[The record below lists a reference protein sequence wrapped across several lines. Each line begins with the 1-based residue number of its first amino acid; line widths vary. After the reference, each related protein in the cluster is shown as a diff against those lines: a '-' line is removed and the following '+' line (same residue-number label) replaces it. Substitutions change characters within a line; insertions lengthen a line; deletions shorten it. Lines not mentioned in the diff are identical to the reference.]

1 MTFVSRA
8 ELLFSVKSFAAAI
21 LAVYLSMRIGLPRP
35 FWAMITAYIVSAPFA
50 GPTRSKGVYRAAGTL
65 MGALFVTFT
74 VPRLIDAPE
83 LLTLALALWIGGCLY
98 VSLLDRTPRSY
109 MLMLA
114 GYTAAMIAFP
124 AVNTPGAIF
133 DIALARVEEI
143 TLGMACATVI
153 HSLVFPQPFGPV
165 VLRRLDAA
173 IGDARTWIR
182 DALHPA
188 GLAAH
193 TTLDDRRKLAGD
205 ITELRVMS
213 THLPFDTSHL
223 RWTANAVH
231 ALHERLA
238 QYVAV
243 VSGIEDR
250 LAALH
255 ELDAEVVATRWQQV
269 LDDVVALTGQP
280 VDAVQETGARLA
292 ARIDALA
299 PAPSSNLDWVGL
311 IELNLASRLRR
322 LVDIWAET
330 TTLRQH
336 IEGGVHGR
344 LPANVRHL
352 QGVPT
357 SALHLDRGMAA
368 LSALATIL
376 TVLVC
381 CAFWIL
387 TGWPSGSAA
396 PMMGAVL
403 CCFFSTQDDPVPFI
417 KSFLVWTIYS
427 VPVSAL
433 YLLVLLPAVHGFE
446 MFVLVCAPL
455 FLAVGALLARPATFG
470 RVMPFLIG
478 VCGTLAMM
486 DTNTAD
492 MVSFLNGTLAQLF
505 GMAVAA
511 LLTAMMRRVGADWTA
526 QRLLKAGWRELARI
540 GGGEKISLAA
550 FNARLVDRI
559 SLLTPRLKLAVDGK
573 SADQAVG
580 AFHDL
585 RVGLNMTILQT
596 ERAALRSGEAAI
608 APVMTQLS
616 RRFARLP
623 EVDPTA
629 EAALLGTL
637 DDALRSI
644 SALAHDTTRSA
655 TTDAPREAL
664 AALTSLRRDLFP
676 NAPPYHPTHTA
687 APAGPS
693 THLTS
698 SQP

>member
-1 MTFVSRA
+1 MKFVSRA

-50 GPTRSKGVYRAAGTL
+50 GPTRSKGVYRATGTL
-65 MGALFVTFT
+65 LGALFVTFT

-98 VSLLDRTPRSY
+98 ISLLDRTPRSY

-143 TLGMACATVI
+143 TLGMVCATVI

-165 VLRRLDAA
+165 VLHRLDAA
-173 IGDARTWIR
+173 IGDARTWIQ

-238 QYVAV
+238 QFVAV

-250 LAALH
+250 LAALR
-255 ELDAEVVATRWQQV
+255 ELDAQVVATRWQQV
-269 LDDVVALTGQP
+269 LDDVVTLTKQP
-280 VDAVQETGARLA
+280 VTAVQESSTRLA
-292 ARIDALA
+292 ARIDALS
-299 PAPSSNLDWVGL
+299 PAASGTLDWVGL

-322 LVDIWAET
+322 LVAIWAET
-330 TTLRQH
+330 ATLRQH

-368 LSALATIL
+368 LSALATVL
-376 TVLVC
+376 AVLVC

-387 TGWPSGSAA
+387 TGWPSGAAA
-396 PMMGAVL
+396 PMMAAVL

-417 KSFLVWTIYS
+417 KSCCRRCM
-427 VPVSAL
+427 VSR
-433 YLLVLLPAVHGFE
+433 
-446 MFVLVCAPL
+446 CSCWS
-455 FLAVGALLARPATFG
+455 ARPCSWWLASCW
-470 RVMPFLIG
+470 RV
-478 VCGTLAMM
+478 
-486 DTNTAD
+486 
-492 MVSFLNGTLAQLF
+492 
-505 GMAVAA
+505 
-511 LLTAMMRRVGADWTA
+511 RRHSGA
-526 QRLLKAGWRELARI
+526 RC
-540 GGGEKISLAA
+540 
-550 FNARLVDRI
+550 
-559 SLLTPRLKLAVDGK
+559 
-573 SADQAVG
+573 
-580 AFHDL
+580 
-585 RVGLNMTILQT
+585 
-596 ERAALRSGEAAI
+596 RS
-608 APVMTQLS
+608 
-616 RRFARLP
+616 
-623 EVDPTA
+623 
-629 EAALLGTL
+629 
-637 DDALRSI
+637 
-644 SALAHDTTRSA
+644 
-655 TTDAPREAL
+655 
-664 AALTSLRRDLFP
+664 
-676 NAPPYHPTHTA
+676 
-687 APAGPS
+687 
-693 THLTS
+693 
-698 SQP
+698 